1 MRLLSAARRVPRPG
15 KLLLLGPGGDL
26 AGEIKD
32 SLRMSR
38 SAYSLVVPPGQTILR
53 RLNIP
58 DVGRRKRESALRL
71 AAETAITRSL
81 DDYVVDY
88 WRIDAQSFGLAAI
101 PRDLLS
107 DYQTFADERGQAARG
122 VLVPE
127 LTADLKNGLVVWV
140 TERVVMLCL
149 WSGGALVDWQVI
161 PRPNGLVALEQM
173 LQFGVSADP
182 KEIILRVG
190 LDEDQAFGE
199 AVRDSCERVFSK
211 AQIRVERKSVTE
223 RDQSGRVL
231 CAFDDFVG
239 EQSNRPASS
248 ARRRGAVAATLVLLA
263 SVSWFGYLQL
273 RDLENQAGRAEH
285 SASLL
290 KMQAAR
296 SARIAERVGRLTAA
310 TRQLQTLDDDSV
322 VALMDDLIELMP
334 ASIRLAGQLQ
344 LDRRGIL
351 SLDGLAEDESDISGF
366 VSELRRHPQITE
378 VRLQSVTVNRGDSQ
392 KNQGARFRLQVRLS
406 APLWEPPGEESA

>member
-1 MRLLSAARRVPRPG
+1 MKSRLGLYPGEKSNASPFSSPTSSATW
-15 KLLLLGPGGDL
+15 LLLLGPGGDL

-101 PRDLLS
+101 PWDLLS

-149 WSGGALVDWQVI
+149 WSGGALVDWHVI

-173 LQFGVSADP
+173 LQFGVSVDP
-182 KEIILRVG
+182 NEIILRVG

-211 AQIRVERKSVTE
+211 RKSE
-223 RDQSGRVL
+223 LRESLSRSGARADGCFVL
-231 CAFDDFVG
+231 MI
-239 EQSNRPASS
+239 S
-248 ARRRGAVAATLVLLA
+248 
-263 SVSWFGYLQL
+263 SVSSQT
-273 RDLENQAGRAEH
+273 GR
-285 SASLL
+285 
-290 KMQAAR
+290 QAAR
-296 SARIAERVGRLTAA
+296 AVEAR
-310 TRQLQTLDDDSV
+310 
-322 VALMDDLIELMP
+322 
-334 ASIRLAGQLQ
+334 
-344 LDRRGIL
+344 
-351 SLDGLAEDESDISGF
+351 
-366 VSELRRHPQITE
+366 
-378 VRLQSVTVNRGDSQ
+378 
-392 KNQGARFRLQVRLS
+392 
-406 APLWEPPGEESA
+406 